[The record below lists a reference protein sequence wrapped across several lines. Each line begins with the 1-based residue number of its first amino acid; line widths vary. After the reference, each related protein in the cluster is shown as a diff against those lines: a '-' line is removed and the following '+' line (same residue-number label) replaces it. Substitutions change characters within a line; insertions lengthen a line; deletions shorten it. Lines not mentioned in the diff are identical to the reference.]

1 MRSDPFGRARLWNV
15 HARRP
20 RLGQAEAPE
29 VITSEM
35 IAGAVPNRLSE
46 ISVKTILA
54 RHRLQYRMFSNS
66 TGQAWAD
73 EVSTDTTWMAP
84 ANAWTDAYKQAYLF
98 KGWTEGDFKALAA
111 VANDPTEDELEDLAL
126 IDGFFKGSQAY
137 ISGSTITT
145 SSSALGI
152 GNKTISLL
160 QPCSGV
166 PATSPVSQEYTSWLQ
181 KYSKNPFFCETPQD
195 IPKPRTMAF
204 HRDLLDYFGIDPE
217 LPWEEVKPIILR
229 AIAMLEALVDYPFPS
244 PIDIRPQYWYES
256 IKSDMNKFIRQ
267 DIIITK
273 PLARMWITLSLV
285 NEGPAGIPALTA
297 WIIHDLEKEARD
309 QKRIRIIQMVGMGAT
324 FAIFTA
330 GLGYALTPIL
340 APVVAA
346 GVPITADAVASA
358 VMSGVQKV
366 LSAEEK
372 KNVAETMDKV
382 GQMYEADNAAFA
394 KEAYAVRD
402 TFNYMG
408 EAMSDLTD
416 EQKAAIE
423 ESKTTPEYGAAEVGE
438 QYDVE
443 PSNWPLQKKLLIGGG
458 IAAAGVAAVLAVV
471 FLRG

>member
-1 MRSDPFGRARLWNV
+1 LRSDPFGRARLWNV
-15 HARRP
+15 HVRRP
-20 RLGQAEAPE
+20 HLGQAESPE

-46 ISVKTILA
+46 IPVKTILA

-73 EVSTDTTWMAP
+73 EISTDTTWMAP

-137 ISGSTITT
+137 ITGSTITT

-160 QPCSGV
+160 QPCSGL
-166 PATSPVSQEYTSWLQ
+166 PATSPVSQEYTAWLQ
-181 KYSKNPFFCETPQD
+181 KYSKNPFFCGAPQN

-204 HRDLLDYFGIDPE
+204 HRDLLAYFGIDPE

-229 AIAMLEALVDYPFPS
+229 AIAMLEALVDYPFPP

-267 DIIITK
+267 DIIVVK
-273 PLARMWITLSLV
+273 DLAKLWITCAIV
-285 NEGPAGIPALTA
+285 NGYNAVSA
-297 WIIHDLEKEARD
+297 WIIHDLEKDARD
-309 QKRIRIIQMVGMGAT
+309 DKRMRIIQMVGMGAT

-330 GLGYALTPIL
+330 GLGYALAPFL

-358 VMSGVQKV
+358 VMGGVQQAI
-366 LSAEEK
+366 SAEQK
-372 KNVAETMDKV
+372 KQAAEDMDKV
-382 GQMYEADNAAFA
+382 GKMFEADAPAFA
-394 KEAYAVRD
+394 QEAYKVRD
-402 TFNYMG
+402 TFSYMG

-416 EQKAAIE
+416 EQKAAIDQVKA
-423 ESKTTPEYGAAEVGE
+423 SPEYSSAEVGE

-443 PSNWPLQKKLLIGGG
+443 PSSWPLQKKLMIGGG

-471 FLRG
+471 FLKG